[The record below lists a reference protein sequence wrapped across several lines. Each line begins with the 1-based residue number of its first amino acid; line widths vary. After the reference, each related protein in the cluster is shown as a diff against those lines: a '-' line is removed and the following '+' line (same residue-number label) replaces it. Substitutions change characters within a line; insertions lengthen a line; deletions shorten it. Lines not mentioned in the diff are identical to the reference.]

1 MLNGS
6 RRWSKRKN
14 AFMTESRLSET
25 ESLSSQRKGKRKER
39 KEKLSNYI
47 ENKNTV
53 ITTEK
58 QLLIFSFFFG

>member
-1 MLNGS
+1 
-6 RRWSKRKN
+6 
-14 AFMTESRLSET
+14 MTESRLSET